1 MAKDHER
8 FMRIAIAEAKAGYAM
23 GEQPFGA
30 VVAQDGAVVVRARS
44 LKVSESDTTAHAETL
59 AIKHATK
66 KLRSRIITGCTFYAT
81 CEPCPMC
88 LGAVFNAGI
97 DRLVLGARNRHL
109 QQAADLAFH
118 FNEYSVENFARMV
131 GWDLELIEGVL
142 TDECVDMYAKSR
154 VELTR

>member
-1 MAKDHER
+1 MADDHER
-8 FMRIAIAEAKAGYAM
+8 FMRLAMEEAQAGYAM

-30 VVAQDGAVVVRARS
+30 VVARDGAVVVRTRS

-66 KLRSRIITGCTFYAT
+66 KLKQRIITGCTFYAT

-88 LGAVFNAGI
+88 LGAIFNAGI
-97 DRLVLGARNRHL
+97 NRLVLGARNRHL
-109 QQAADLAFH
+109 QAAADLAFH
-118 FNEYSVENFARMV
+118 FNQYSVERFAEMV
-131 GWDLELIEGVL
+131 GWDLDLVEGVL
-142 TDECVDMYAKSR
+142 TDECVDMYVKSG